1 MTQTSRQVKR
11 PSSQMKWLS
20 SQLNWSSIMKRTS
33 TLVKGTRH
41 VETIGVLKKTRTLV
55 QKTKPRRMLLTV
67 YLTGPD
73 PQSTR
78 FGKSLLLWRDM
89 CIGINSQHTPR
100 SPLLESSSFQMSKM
114 VTGRREKELVT

>member
-1 MTQTSRQVKR
+1 
-11 PSSQMKWLS
+11 MKWS
-20 SQLNWSSIMKRTS
+20 NSQLNWSNIMKRTK
-33 TLVKGTRH
+33 TLVKGARH
-41 VETIGVLKKTRTLV
+41 LETTGALKKTRTLA
-55 QKTKPRRMLLTV
+55 QKTEPRRVLLTV
-67 YLTGPD
+67 YLMGPD

-114 VTGRREKELVT
+114 VPGRREKELVT

>member
-1 MTQTSRQVKR
+1 
-11 PSSQMKWLS
+11 
-20 SQLNWSSIMKRTS
+20 MKRIR
-33 TLVKGTRH
+33 TLVRGGRH
-41 VETIGVLKKTRTLV
+41 LETVATLKKTRTLV
-55 QKTKPRRMLLTV
+55 QKTEPRRVLLTV

-78 FGKSLLLWRDM
+78 FGKYLLLWKDM

-114 VTGRREKELVT
+114 VPGRREKELVT